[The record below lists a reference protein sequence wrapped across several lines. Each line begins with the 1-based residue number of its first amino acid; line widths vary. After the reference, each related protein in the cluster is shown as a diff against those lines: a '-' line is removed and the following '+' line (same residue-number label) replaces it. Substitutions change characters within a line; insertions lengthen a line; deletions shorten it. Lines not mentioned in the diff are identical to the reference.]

1 MAESESPTAEQQS
14 ITVNVPLRWGDM
26 DAYGHINNARILS
39 VLEEARIAVFGVP
52 GGTGAP
58 GGDPA
63 PIDLLAGVSPGV
75 LTLIA
80 EHTVKYRQQLEYRAT
95 DVQITVRVLAV
106 KGASVVIGYD
116 LVDPVAQT
124 LCVSASTTMVFVDGA
139 TGRPVRLSPEQ
150 RAALEPYCA

>member
-1 MAESESPTAEQQS
+1 MAEQPGT
-14 ITVNVPLRWGDM
+14 TVPIPLRWGDM

-58 GGDPA
+58 GGRPA
-63 PIDLLAGVSPGV
+63 PIDLPAGVSEGV

-80 EHTVKYRQQLEYRAT
+80 EHTVRYRRQLEYRA
-95 DVQITVRVLAV
+95 VAVEVVVRVLAV

-116 LVDPVAQT
+116 LIDPVTEQ
-124 LCVSASTTMVFVDGA
+124 LCVEATTTMVFVDGA
-139 TGRPVRLSPEQ
+139 SGRPVRLSPEQ
-150 RAALEPYCA
+150 RAALEPHLPG